1 MSLQEYRRRSQ
12 GPVDKAKNQKLQ
24 VPPLMFAVP
33 VSRAPSLRNTIR
45 FLALILP
52 MGLAACV
59 STQPPPQQAV
69 RRIDPAYAAM
79 YGPRLDERHP
89 LPATDISEVDP
100 RFLRREVAYYGREEP
115 GTIVVD
121 TASRYLYLVREGGRA
136 IRYGIGVGKEGLAWG
151 GRARVGRKAEW
162 PRWTPTAAMIRREP
176 ERNAR
181 WAGGMEGGLDNPLGA
196 RALYLY
202 DGGRDTMYRIHG
214 TTEPWSIGQ
223 SVSSGCIRLFNQDII
238 DLYSRV
244 PVGSPVVVLQGQR
257 LFDVEDEMR
266 VSSAY

>member
-1 MSLQEYRRRSQ
+1 M
-12 GPVDKAKNQKLQ
+12 Q
-24 VPPLMFAVP
+24 VTQLMFAVP
-33 VSRAPSLRNTIR
+33 VPSPSSLRTIFR
-45 FLALILP
+45 FATLLLP
-52 MGLAACV
+52 MALAACV
-59 STQPPPQQAV
+59 STQAPSQQAV
-69 RRIDPAYAAM
+69 RRIDPTYVAM
-79 YGPRLDERHP
+79 YGARPDEPYP
-89 LPATDISEVDP
+89 LPATDITEVDP

-121 TASRYLYLVREGGRA
+121 TTSRYLYLVREGGRA
-136 IRYGIGVGKEGLAWG
+136 IRYGIGVGKEGLAWA
-151 GRARVGRKAEW
+151 GRARIGRKAAW
-162 PRWTPTAAMIRREP
+162 PRWTPTASMIRREP

-181 WAGGMEGGLDNPLGA
+181 WAGGMEGGLSNPLGA

-202 DGGRDTMYRIHG
+202 NNGGDTMYRLHG

-244 PVGSPVVVLQGQR
+244 PVGSPVVVLNGQR

-266 VSSAY
+266 VSSIR